1 MTFKSKGIVVL
12 KRPFPLEM
20 GTGRKLFWAE
30 PRITLV
36 TLKRL
41 NGGGVEG
48 LYYRSC
54 QKVIML

>member
-20 GTGRKLFWAE
+20 GTGRKLFWVEAH
-30 PRITLV
+30 ISLV

-41 NGGGVEG
+41 NGW
-48 LYYRSC
+48 RS
-54 QKVIML
+54 